1 MLPDDIEIIAE
12 KFSLAGKTVL
22 DVGSGSGR
30 STFKLARYAG
40 LVIGVEIQGEML
52 SAALENPRDP
62 GRQHIRFCQGDA
74 ERLPLGADS
83 VDMAVGITL
92 AGCDVRRAALE
103 MARVVQP
110 GGIALRVDVAPGWYG
125 GELNPVITGQPRD
138 ETAHEG
144 TRDAILADMGYEALD
159 IYKEQ
164 DFGTVERAVSTYG
177 FIHSE
182 RVIEHLRRHNQTVIH
197 WKFRMRYKVIS

>member
-1 MLPDDIEIIAE
+1 MRNKGKPASLEGRWDILYRDYPAVYDEFASIPMLPDDIEIIAE
-12 KFSLAGKTVL
+12 KFSLA
-22 DVGSGSGR
+22 
-30 STFKLARYAG
+30 
-40 LVIGVEIQGEML
+40 
-52 SAALENPRDP
+52 LENLRNI
-62 GRQHIRFCQGDA
+62 GHQHIHFCQGDA

-103 MARVVQP
+103 MARVVCP
-110 GGIALRVDVAPGWYG
+110 GGIVLRVDVAPGWYG

-138 ETAHEG
+138 ESPHKG
-144 TRDAILADMGYEALD
+144 TRDAILDSMGYEALD
-159 IYKEQ
+159 IYKQQ
-164 DFGTVERAVSTYG
+164 DFGTVERAVRTYG

-182 RVIEHLRRHNQTVIH
+182 RVIDHLRRHDQTVIR